1 MHAADRRA
9 ENGRPGRT
17 GRFGPTTPPIRYK
30 LHEGSTA
37 FHALQDTFT
46 EEDPRTGIAH
56 TEYRVAPEA
65 DQHDP
70 EGRAGWVMGV
80 DSRYPLHR
88 KGPGQKIAAAD
99 LGLRYVGTGLGRRAI
114 KPPGTS
120 TPGPLGA
127 GPVRG

>member
-1 MHAADRRA
+1 M
-9 ENGRPGRT
+9 
-17 GRFGPTTPPIRYK
+17 
-30 LHEGSTA
+30 TA

-70 EGRAGWVMGV
+70 EGRAGWFVEVG
-80 DSRYPLHR
+80 SRHPLHR
-88 KGPGQKIAAAD
+88 KGPGQKVSAAD
-99 LGLRYVGTGLGRRAI
+99 LSLRYVETRLGQRAI

-120 TPGPLGA
+120 APEPLGE